1 MCAIKSMKK
10 TLESLSEKSAGSA
23 APVNP
28 LLKERKSET
37 NFPNWP
43 RVFTLRLRPS
53 LLRMIQRDELLY
65 QWIEVLELLL
75 FPY

>member
-10 TLESLSEKSAGSA
+10 TPESLSEKSAGSA

-37 NFPNWP
+37 NFPNCP

-53 LLRMIQRDELLY
+53 LLRMTQHERRLYQLIELLVR
-65 QWIEVLELLL
+65 Q
-75 FPY
+75 